1 MSAVGEQHLA
11 VLLDAVASPSAAPA
25 AGLVA
30 AVVCG
35 QAAALLE
42 LTATLAAARL
52 DDGEPMSLLAKRAGS
67 FRSTSMAAAELEMT
81 AYSEAIDAG
90 DMGFAADAPL
100 SIAETAAQVAEGAA
114 AVAGAGSWPFT
125 PDAVAAVLLAGS
137 AASVASLIVAA
148 NLNGMT
154 DDPRFARAN
163 AALASANAA
172 RAKVEVGR

>member
-1 MSAVGEQHLA
+1 MSAVGEQHLS

-30 AVVCG
+30 AVVCAE
-35 QAAALLE
+35 AAALLE

-52 DDGEPMSLLAKRAGS
+52 DDGEPMRLLAKRAGS
-67 FRSTSMAAAELEMT
+67 LRSTSIAAAELEVT

-90 DMGFAADAPL
+90 DMGLAADAPL
-100 SIAETAAQVAEGAA
+100 SIAETAAQVADGAA
-114 AVAGAGSWPFT
+114 DVAGAGSWPFT
-125 PDAVAAVLLAGS
+125 PDAVAAVLLAES

-154 DDPRFARAN
+154 DDPRLARAS
-163 AALASANAA
+163 AALTSANAA
-172 RAKVEVGR
+172 RVKVEVDR